1 MRQYIK
7 QLDDTNFIYPNNTI
21 AEYDVSIVHQINN
34 NSVTGVVNSFSNT
47 AASSSSLSFSLNYTW
62 TKNGADVFIL
72 DNGQLSLLSVHMM
85 GASQS
90 YYKPWRMVTNVSNI
104 NTSLTGSTATTTFTV
119 TPSQLGLTTF
129 TSGSYYF
136 DIRFIGKRAVYPVCS
151 TLNITV

>member
-21 AEYDVSIVHQINN
+21 AEYDVSTVHQINN
-34 NSVTGVVNSFSNT
+34 NSVTGVVNSFTNT
-47 AASSSSLSFSLNYTW
+47 LASSSSLSFSLNYTW
-62 TKNGADVFIL
+62 TKNNADVFIL
-72 DNGQLSLLSVHMM
+72 DNGQLSILSVHMM

-90 YYKPWRMVTNVSNI
+90 YYKPWRMVTNVSNV
-104 NTSLTGSTATTTFTV
+104 NTSLTGTTATVTFTV
-119 TPSQLGLTTF
+119 TPTQLGLTTF